1 VYDTGPAKGETSTN
15 RIEDKPGIKTILDA
29 IESLKMDVQTLET
42 KTCVLNSKITDLR
55 GESGMQVFLKNMNG
69 KTITL
74 ELHPSYTITTVK
86 YMIWERE
93 GMQPYSSS

>member
-1 VYDTGPAKGETSTN
+1 VYDAGRVKRETSTN
-15 RIEDKPGIKTILDA
+15 RIEDIPGIKTILDA
-29 IESLKMDVQTLET
+29 IESLKMDVQTLER
-42 KTCVLNSKITDLR
+42 KTCGLNSKVTDLR
-55 GESGMQVFLKNMNG
+55 GESGMQIFLKNIDG
-69 KTITL
+69 KTLTL